1 MTTHDCHVLMQQLIP
16 IAIRGLLPENVRKV
30 VIQLCNF
37 YRSICARKFNAQDLS
52 SMEERAINI
61 LCELEKVFPPSFF
74 TVMVHLTVHLAREVI
89 LGGPVF
95 CRWMYPT
102 ERYMFTLKSYVR
114 NRSHPEGS
122 IAEGYLAQEC
132 MDFCSSY
139 LDNSDTRTNRPMR
152 NQDDQQQPIEPTF
165 PSLPQPGEMLGSY
178 SLISL
183 TTMERDKEHR
193 YVLFNCD
200 LVQPYIK

>member
-1 MTTHDCHVLMQQLIP
+1 
-16 IAIRGLLPENVRKV
+16 
-30 VIQLCNF
+30 
-37 YRSICARKFNAQDLS
+37 
-52 SMEERAINI
+52 
-61 LCELEKVFPPSFF
+61 
-74 TVMVHLTVHLAREVI
+74 
-89 LGGPVF
+89 
-95 CRWMYPT
+95 
-102 ERYMFTLKSYVR
+102 MFTLKSYVR

-183 TTMERDKEHR
+183 TTMERDKAHR